1 MEQTYYLIS
10 DAAKQVQV
18 ESHVLRYWEEE
29 LALPIKR
36 NELGHRYY
44 TEDDIKRFISIKSLK
59 EKGLQL
65 KAIKL
70 VLQDDESFEKEM
82 AEGVETVMAKSSK
95 NVGQAEKK
103 EVMEKKTA
111 EKTEEKVEAHSGG
124 KLPEGKLAEGKLP
137 EEKGKKIISV
147 ITKTSL
153 EADNKNDK
161 VMRMQM
167 LLRQM
172 IAEAVRD
179 NNDELCENL
188 RDSIVK
194 ELDYQF
200 RTLEEREEVRENS
213 RAQKEEEHYKKID
226 ELLRSR
232 SGEKVKSFKKTKEEK
247 KEKKEKKRRHSFF

>member
-10 DAAKQVQV
+10 DAAKKVQV

-29 LALPIKR
+29 LQLPIKR
-36 NELGHRYY
+36 NELGHRFY
-44 TEDDIKRFISIKSLK
+44 TEEDINRFINIKNLK

-70 VLQDDESFEKEM
+70 VLQDEEDFGKEP
-82 AEGVETVMAKSSK
+82 VENRTKYVK
-95 NVGQAEKK
+95 N
-103 EVMEKKTA
+103 
-111 EKTEEKVEAHSGG
+111 EEKDDTKEA
-124 KLPEGKLAEGKLP
+124 KE
-137 EEKGKKIISV
+137 GKKIISV

-153 EADNKNDK
+153 EPDNKADK
-161 VMRMQM
+161 VMRMQL

-200 RTLEEREEVRENS
+200 RTMEEREEERESVRN
-213 RAQKEEEHYKKID
+213 RKEEEHFQQID
-226 ELLRSR
+226 TMLRSR
-232 SGEKVKSFKKTKEEK
+232 FKPK
-247 KEKKEKKRRHSFF
+247 KEKKKRSEKRSIFRMEK

>member
-29 LALPIKR
+29 LGLPIKR
-36 NELGHRYY
+36 NELGHRFY
-44 TEDDIKRFISIKSLK
+44 TEEDIARFISIKSLK

-70 VLQDDESFEKEM
+70 VLQDEESFEQELLG
-82 AEGVETVMAKSSK
+82 ESE
-95 NVGQAEKK
+95 EKK
-103 EVMEKKTA
+103 EENKNTAKEYIKKENIRKESA
-111 EKTEEKVEAHSGG
+111 EKGNLKENMRQNLKGEAF
-124 KLPEGKLAEGKLP
+124 A

-147 ITKTSL
+147 ITKTNVES
-153 EADNKNDK
+153 DNKTDK
-161 VMRMQM
+161 VLRMQM

-172 IAEAVRD
+172 IAEAVR
-179 NNDELCENL
+179 NNNEELCESL

-200 RTLEEREEVRENS
+200 RTLEEREEE
-213 RAQKEEEHYKKID
+213 RAKGRDKKEEEHYQKID

-232 SGEKVKSFKKTKEEK
+232 FKPKR
-247 KEKKEKKRRHSFF
+247 EKKRKLFRAEK

>member
-10 DAAKQVQV
+10 DAAKRVQV

-29 LALPIKR
+29 LQLPIKR
-36 NELGHRYY
+36 NELGHRFY
-44 TEDDIKRFISIKSLK
+44 TEEDINRFINIKNLK

-70 VLQDDESFEKEM
+70 VLQDEEEFGKEP
-82 AEGVETVMAKSSK
+82 VENRTK
-95 NVGQAEKK
+95 NVKN
-103 EVMEKKTA
+103 
-111 EKTEEKVEAHSGG
+111 EEKDDTKEA
-124 KLPEGKLAEGKLP
+124 KE
-137 EEKGKKIISV
+137 GKKIISV

-153 EADNKNDK
+153 EPDNKADK
-161 VMRMQM
+161 VMRMQL

-200 RTLEEREEVRENS
+200 RTMEEREEERESVRN
-213 RAQKEEEHYKKID
+213 RKEEEHFQQID
-226 ELLRSR
+226 TMLRSR
-232 SGEKVKSFKKTKEEK
+232 FKPK
-247 KEKKEKKRRHSFF
+247 KEKKKRSENRSEKCSEKRSIFRMEK

>member
-82 AEGVETVMAKSSK
+82 VEGVDTVMEKSSK
-95 NVGQAEKK
+95 NAGQEEMKEVKKEEKK
-103 EVMEKKTA
+103 
-111 EKTEEKVEAHSGG
+111 
-124 KLPEGKLAEGKLP
+124 

-153 EADNKNDK
+153 EPDNKNDK
-161 VMRMQM
+161 VVRMQM
-167 LLRQM
+167 LLHQM

-213 RAQKEEEHYKKID
+213 RTQKEEEHYKKID
-226 ELLRSR
+226 ELLRSH
-232 SGEKVKSFKKTKEEK
+232 SGEKVKGLKRTKEEK